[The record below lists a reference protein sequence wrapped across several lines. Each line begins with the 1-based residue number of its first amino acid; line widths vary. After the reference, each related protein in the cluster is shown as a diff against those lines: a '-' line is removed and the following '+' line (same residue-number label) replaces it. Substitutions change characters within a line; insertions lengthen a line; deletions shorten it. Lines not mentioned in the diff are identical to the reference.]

1 MAVFDTVLV
10 ANRGEIAARIM
21 RTLRRMG
28 IESVAV
34 YADADAGLPYVDLA
48 DRAYALPDGYLDI
61 DGLIEIALASGSQAV
76 HPGYGFLAENPRFAR
91 ACIDAGIAFIGAP
104 PEVLEAMGDKIA
116 AKLTAIAA
124 GVPVVPGRHDPG
136 MDDAALAAAIAE
148 VGFPALLKP
157 SAGGG
162 GKGMVVVREPSEID
176 EALGAP
182 VALRGRRLPMTPCS
196 SSAMSTGRA
205 TSRSRSLPTGTA
217 MSSTSAS
224 VSARSNDATR
234 RW

>member
-136 MDDAALAAAIAE
+136 MDDAALLY
-148 VGFPALLKP
+148 FQ
-157 SAGGG
+157 
-162 GKGMVVVREPSEID
+162 
-176 EALGAP
+176 
-182 VALRGRRLPMTPCS
+182 PCF
-196 SSAMSTGRA
+196 
-205 TSRSRSLPTGTA
+205 L
-217 MSSTSAS
+217 
-224 VSARSNDATR
+224 
-234 RW
+234 